1 MKILIIKFRNIGD
14 VLLSTPL
21 LENLKHHY
29 PDAQI
34 DFALNAG
41 CQDMIS
47 ANPNIRNIFIYDR
60 NKIKQKCLPNR
71 IKDEIVY
78 IKNIILNKYD
88 LVINLT
94 EGDRGAILS
103 LLSKAKQ
110 KLGFAPRKGI
120 LRYLNIYDITGDD
133 QKSIHT
139 VEKDLQFM
147 LFLGGEN
154 QHKRVSIYW
163 EKSNIEKIDYL
174 LNKYHIKEFIHI
186 HPVSRWMFKCWEN
199 DRMAKV
205 IDYLQ
210 ETKKIKVIITAAPD
224 KIELQRVEQI
234 ISLCKTTPIN
244 FSGQLSLKDMAYLS
258 SKAKLFFGTDT
269 APMHIAAAVDT
280 PVIALFGASHPVL
293 WGPWD
298 NSSNGTKFQYINGIQ
313 KSGIHSI
320 ISDIDHTIYYEN
332 GIKKSQG
339 MTNIKYKDVID
350 IFNDY
355 V

>member
-21 LENLKHHY
+21 IENLKYHY
-29 PDAQI
+29 PDAKI

-47 ANPNIRNIFIYDR
+47 FNPDIRNIFIYDR
-60 NKIKQKCLPNR
+60 NRIKQKHLIER
-71 IKDEIVY
+71 VKDEIEYVN
-78 IKNIILNKYD
+78 NIISNKYD

-94 EGDRGAILS
+94 EGDRGAIIA
-103 LLSKAKQ
+103 LLSKANK
-110 KLGFAPRKGI
+110 KLGFPARKGI
-120 LRYLNIYDITGDD
+120 LKYLNIYDIIGDD
-133 QKSIHT
+133 QKPIHT
-139 VEKDLQFM
+139 IEKDLQFIP
-147 LFLGGEN
+147 LLGKEN
-154 QHKRVSIYW
+154 LHKRVSIYW
-163 EKSNIEKIDYL
+163 GASEKEKIDDL
-174 LNKYHIKEFIHI
+174 LNKYSIEEFIHI
-186 HPVSRWMFKCWEN
+186 HPVSRWMFKCWED

-205 IDYLQ
+205 IDHLQ
-210 ETKKIKVIITAAPD
+210 KVKKMKVIITAAPD
-224 KIELQRVEQI
+224 AKELERVKKITT
-234 ISLCKTTPIN
+234 LCQAAPID
-244 FSGQLSLKDMAYLS
+244 FSGKLTLKEMAYLS

-298 NSSNGTKFQYINGIQ
+298 NENDTINFKYINGIQ

-320 ISDIDHTIYYEN
+320 ISDTDHTIYYEN

-339 MTNIKYKDVID
+339 MTNIKYKDVVD
-350 IFNDY
+350 VFNDY